1 MVKTKIIKFCIAA
14 FEEKML
20 KIYATIMTGIF
31 LAIWIPAMIGV
42 AKEFIQ
48 IFDHRLYLCL

>member
-1 MVKTKIIKFCIAA
+1 MVKAKIIKFCVAA

-20 KIYATIMTGIF
+20 KIYATIMSGIF

-42 AKEFIQ
+42 IKEFIQ
-48 IFDHRLYLCL
+48 VFF